1 MSLRFSVP
9 FCCVLLGMSGLIRF
23 VILYHILLS
32 FLMNDRGPVVFQK
45 KLLTLPCVFACC
57 CSRFPFYEYT
67 LSIFIVIIDFFIYV

>member
-45 KLLTLPCVFACC
+45 KITDFAMCLCMLL
-57 CSRFPFYEYT
+57 
-67 LSIFIVIIDFFIYV
+67 LSFSLL